1 MRIGLSPRAGIAL
14 LRAARAHAL
23 LAGRTHVLPE
33 DLQAVFV
40 AVARHRL
47 LLNADASGDGAS
59 VARDVLAQVA
69 IP

>member
-1 MRIGLSPRAGIAL
+1 M

-23 LAGRTHVLPE
+23 LASRTHVLPE

-47 LLNADASGDGAS
+47 MLNTDASGTGTS
-59 VARDVLAQVA
+59 VARDLLAQVA